1 MMGPAAG
8 PAGSEEPLQKWP
20 VEGHGHLETGGEP
33 DPLRNCRKCNYKKW
47 TIVLAVALAVVS
59 LSLIITLT
67 VLAVWRP
74 KLPSADLGPPAG
86 PACPDSWIGYRGKC
100 YYFSEAERNWTYSL
114 TYCFAL
120 SASLA
125 EINSEQEMAFLRR
138 YKGKFD
144 HWIGLRRDPGQLW
157 KWASGTKFNN
167 LFPIGG
173 GGGDCAYLNG
183 LSAVSSLRCTSERPW
198 ICTKPDAFTQAQEA
212 AVEGGW

>member
-1 MMGPAAG
+1 MF
-8 PAGSEEPLQKWP
+8 L
-20 VEGHGHLETGGEP
+20 V
-33 DPLRNCRKCNYKKW
+33 
-47 TIVLAVALAVVS
+47 
-59 LSLIITLT
+59 LII

-74 KLPSADLGPPAG
+74 QLPSADLGPLAG
-86 PACPDSWIGYRGKC
+86 PGCPDGWIGYRGKC

-114 TYCFAL
+114 TNCSVL

-125 EINSEQEMAFLRR
+125 EINSEQEMAFLLR
-138 YKGKFD
+138 YKGRFD

-157 KWASGTKFNN
+157 KWANGTKFNN

-173 GGGDCAYLNG
+173 AGDCVYLND

>member
-1 MMGPAAG
+1 MGGPAAG
-8 PAGSEEPLQKWP
+8 PAGSEEPLQEWP

-33 DPLRNCRKCNYKKW
+33 DPCPNCRKCNYKTC
-47 TIVLAVALAVVS
+47 TIVLAVALATMFLV
-59 LSLIITLT
+59 LII
-67 VLAVWRP
+67 VLAMWRP
-74 KLPSADLGPPAG
+74 KLPSVDLGPPAG
-86 PACPDSWIGYRGKC
+86 LTCPDGWIGYRGKC

-114 TYCFAL
+114 TYCSAL

-125 EINSEQEMAFLRR
+125 EINSEQEMAFVLC

-157 KWASGTKFNN
+157 KWANGTKFNN
-167 LFPIGG
+167 LFPIGE
-173 GGGDCAYLNG
+173 GGDCAYLNG
-183 LSAVSSLRCTSERPW
+183 VSAVSSLRCTSERPW